1 MGVEPARRT
10 TGLIALPAPKWR
22 QNRPKPI
29 VFGPETEP
37 PLFPA
42 PASLDEVRPLD
53 LRTVARGTQEGKLW
67 NEFVAPR
74 YHYLGYSTLVGA
86 QMRYAVHDRNG
97 WPLAMLGFSTAA
109 WKLAPRDTFIG

>member
-53 LRTVARGTQEGKLW
+53 LRTVARGTQEPMPKSNELKL
-67 NEFVAPR
+67 ESCAPTEAVAEC
-74 YHYLGYSTLVGA
+74 
-86 QMRYAVHDRNG
+86 
-97 WPLAMLGFSTAA
+97 
-109 WKLAPRDTFIG
+109 

>member
-53 LRTVARGTQEGKLW
+53 LRTVARGTQEGKLAGPRSDRLTDVRPLHTLAA
-67 NEFVAPR
+67 VA
-74 YHYLGYSTLVGA
+74 GSGC
-86 QMRYAVHDRNG
+86 
-97 WPLAMLGFSTAA
+97 
-109 WKLAPRDTFIG
+109 APPPSPGRPASQANVSFPSIG

>member
-10 TGLIALPAPKWR
+10 TGLIALPTPKWR
-22 QNRPKPI
+22 QNRPKLI
-29 VFGPETEP
+29 VFGPATEP

-67 NEFVAPR
+67 NEFVAR
-74 YHYLGYSTLVGA
+74 YHYRSGNHVSG
-86 QMRYAVHDRNG
+86 G
-97 WPLAMLGFSTAA
+97 I
-109 WKLAPRDTFIG
+109 IGLHNVSRSILTY